1 MSKKSN
7 KIILATGIFFPDV
20 GGPAIHVRKI
30 AETLETSGYRPV
42 VIAYGDYDGPNDFQ
56 FNVIRISNK
65 LPVLLRRLKYLVV
78 VLKESHEASL
88 LYAFNIATAGFPVF
102 IVGKMLHKKIIMRLP
117 GDPIWERVVERGD
130 RFVSFVNYYKQGLY
144 VKDRPWLF
152 RFTKYVLPK
161 FDLIVFY
168 SRFLSDIY
176 EKYYNIDPKRVR
188 IILNPVFHREPSGV
202 ERSGEP
208 TVLFAGRFVAYKN
221 LELLIRVFDKVRQ
234 KTRRG
239 RLVMIG
245 EGPDK
250 YKLEKKIKELSLSS
264 SVDVIPK
271 LGQEK
276 LFEYIQSS
284 WFGVGPA
291 LTEFNPNFIL
301 ECLSLGRPV
310 LLSRENGLSVKLP
323 EEFLFDP
330 QNEKEFIE
338 KMEQMFSVDFYG
350 DALNIVR
357 KFDLSQ
363 NWERVT
369 RAHLEIIKNF

>member
-1 MSKKSN
+1 
-7 KIILATGIFFPDV
+7 
-20 GGPAIHVRKI
+20 
-30 AETLETSGYRPV
+30 
-42 VIAYGDYDGPNDFQ
+42 
-56 FNVIRISNK
+56 
-65 LPVLLRRLKYLVV
+65 
-78 VLKESHEASL
+78 
-88 LYAFNIATAGFPVF
+88 
-102 IVGKMLHKKIIMRLP
+102 
-117 GDPIWERVVERGD
+117 
-130 RFVSFVNYYKQGLY
+130 
-144 VKDRPWLF
+144 
-152 RFTKYVLPK
+152 
-161 FDLIVFY
+161 
-168 SRFLSDIY
+168 
-176 EKYYNIDPKRVR
+176 
-188 IILNPVFHREPSGV
+188 
-202 ERSGEP
+202 
-208 TVLFAGRFVAYKN
+208 
-221 LELLIRVFDKVRQ
+221 
-234 KTRRG
+234 
-239 RLVMIG
+239 MIG

-250 YKLEKKIKELSLSS
+250 DKLEKKIKELSSS
-264 SVDVIPK
+264 GHVEMIPK
-271 LGQEK
+271 LAQEK